1 MTRELRRSRERI
13 VSSREE
19 ERRRI
24 RRDLH
29 DGVGPALAG
38 ITLGLE
44 TAGRVARRDPG
55 GASSLLQELR
65 SDAADCIDEVRRI
78 VADLRPPALDAGLTG
93 ALRHRAD
100 LLTERSGGRL
110 VVTVADDDGAAEL
123 PSALEVAAYRIA
135 TEAMTNTLRHAH
147 ATTCEVD
154 VRYDGQLLVLRITDD
169 GSGEPPRSVG
179 TGLISMRERAE
190 ELGGVCTVTF
200 RPGAGT
206 EVGVSLPYHAST
218 S

>member
-1 MTRELRRSRERI
+1 MCWDALPSSRYAMWKVGQSLPKASYRSGVADESRARGDLWSRSDRRLLEAFARQAGVAAHGVRVTRELRRSRERI

-93 ALRHRAD
+93 ALRHR
-100 LLTERSGGRL
+100 
-110 VVTVADDDGAAEL
+110 TV
-123 PSALEVAAYRIA
+123 R
-135 TEAMTNTLRHAH
+135 
-147 ATTCEVD
+147 
-154 VRYDGQLLVLRITDD
+154 
-169 GSGEPPRSVG
+169 
-179 TGLISMRERAE
+179 
-190 ELGGVCTVTF
+190 
-200 RPGAGT
+200 
-206 EVGVSLPYHAST
+206 
-218 S
+218 